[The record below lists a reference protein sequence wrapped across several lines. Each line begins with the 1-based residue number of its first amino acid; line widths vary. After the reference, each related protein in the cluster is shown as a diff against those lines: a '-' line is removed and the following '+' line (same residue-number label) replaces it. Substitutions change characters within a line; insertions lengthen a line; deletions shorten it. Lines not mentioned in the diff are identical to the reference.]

1 VSRAAATA
9 LVVCL
14 AACTCRDKSS
24 SSAPDASA
32 RLRRVDVHTH
42 LEASSMARAVRLLD
56 REGIAVAVNLSGG
69 WPGRGLEA
77 SLEAARLAPGRVV
90 TFATPPLWEL
100 QKGVTGAQLASELE
114 EAHRLGARGVK
125 IFKALGLSVRGA
137 GGELLAVDDPSL
149 DPLFEKAGELG
160 MPVSIH
166 TGDPVAFWQPPT
178 PENERWDELSVH
190 PGWSY
195 ARRPVPSWETLF
207 QAYERLVA
215 RHPKTTFI
223 GVHFGN
229 APEDPE
235 RVGRMLAK
243 YPNLYVDTA
252 ARVPELGR
260 RDADAMRAL
269 FITWQ
274 DRILFGTDLGVG
286 EDERDLMFGSTGAAP
301 PGPADEERFYSSTWR
316 WFETRDTAI
325 PSPTPIQGR
334 WTIDG
339 IGLPDE
345 VLRKIYGENAS
356 RLLELPLPAAA
367 GRGPG

>member
-1 VSRAAATA
+1 MRRAGLAAA
-9 LVVCL
+9 LCLCL
-14 AACTCRDKSS
+14 AACTCRDQ
-24 SSAPDASA
+24 ANPGPDASA
-32 RLRRVDVHTH
+32 RPRTVDVHTH
-42 LEASSMARAVRLLD
+42 LDAAALPKAVRLLD

-69 WPGRGLEA
+69 WPGAGLEE
-77 SLEAARLAPGRVV
+77 SLAAARAAPGRVV
-90 TFATPPLWEL
+90 TFATPLVWEA
-100 QKGVTGAQLASELE
+100 QRGGPYGARLARELE
-114 EAHRLGARGVK
+114 EAQRLGARGVK
-125 IFKALGLSVRGA
+125 IFKALGLGVRGPD
-137 GGELLAVDDPSL
+137 GGLLAVDDPSL

-160 MPVSIH
+160 LPVAIH
-166 TGDPVAFWQPPT
+166 TGDPVAFWQPAT

-195 ARRPVPSWETLF
+195 ARKAVPSWEALF
-207 QAYERLVA
+207 EGYERLVA

-260 RDADAMRAL
+260 KDAAAMRAL
-269 FITWQ
+269 FIRWQ

-286 EDERDLMFGSTGAAP
+286 EAAGDLMFGSTGATP
-301 PGPADEERFYSSTWR
+301 PGPADEERFYRSTWR
-316 WFETRDTAI
+316 WFETRDRGI

-334 WTIDG
+334 WSIDG
-339 IGLPDE
+339 IGLPEE
-345 VLRKIYGENAS
+345 VLRKIYGENAA
-356 RLLELPLPAAA
+356 RVLGL
-367 GRGPG
+367 